1 MIAYFPKHCTVAK
14 AAVADTY
21 DSLLPKNGVKNV
33 LTQPSRDQ
41 TSSNTGATAS
51 TIPHRRLQLAW
62 RKYKLNRLKDRF
74 KKLDNRITEN
84 DRLLESVWDRI
95 KHWDALS
102 ECTDKEEADARDL
115 VAAVCRDAKKRHE
128 VEKRLAEKI
137 ARLEEL
143 QAQRGH

>member
-1 MIAYFPKHCTVAK
+1 M
-14 AAVADTY
+14 
-21 DSLLPKNGVKNV
+21 
-33 LTQPSRDQ
+33 
-41 TSSNTGATAS
+41 
-51 TIPHRRLQLAW
+51 
-62 RKYKLNRLKDRF
+62 

-115 VAAVCRDAKKRHE
+115 VAAVGRDAKKRHK